1 MTSRTP
7 VRPAAIGFPDA
18 PTHEPLVAAVLITL
32 DPDAQQLRSYVRAVP
47 GVAAPDP
54 EIIDLLRS
62 SMEIR
67 SLPEVTR

>member
-1 MTSRTP
+1 MDRTP
-7 VRPAAIGFPDA
+7 VRPSSVGFPDA

-32 DPDAQQLRSYVRAVP
+32 DPDEGKLRSYVRAVP
-47 GVAAPDP
+47 GVATPDQ

-67 SLPEVTR
+67 SLPEVPA

>member
-7 VRPAAIGFPDA
+7 VRPAAVGFPDA

-32 DPDAQQLRSYVRAVP
+32 DPECQRLRSYVRSVP
-47 GVAAPDP
+47 GMAAPDP
-54 EIIDLLRS
+54 EIVDLLRS

-67 SLPEVTR
+67 ALPEVTR